1 MGLVLIQVPAGAL
14 VICVLVRRIHV
25 SKRESLWEAYLAK
38 GMRNAH
44 VPDGAEH
51 GHDDKGRRGGGD
63 EAAAG
68 RDLAAWARVHGLR

>member
-1 MGLVLIQVPAGAL
+1 MGGLSRKGNEPAQLFEGL
-14 VICVLVRRIHV
+14 
-25 SKRESLWEAYLAK
+25 
-38 GMRNAH
+38 RNAH